1 MNDTFTHA
9 GAMRLA
15 TKIHDY
21 WGSRGY
27 QVKTWIEEG
36 GWFNTLRNQAYFVRS
51 DLINGLPRGY
61 K

>member
-1 MNDTFTHA
+1 MNDTFTHS

-15 TKIHDY
+15 TK
-21 WGSRGY
+21 SRGY
-27 QVKTWIEEG
+27 QVKTWVEEG
-36 GWFNTLRNQAYFVRS
+36 GFINTLRNQAFFVRS